1 MDICEQIASAKV
13 IDLAVRYAL
22 RVHKMALAN
31 KLETIADA
39 KSNSKEESDSKEEDM
54 KNHKDDFTSNDNYS
68 VNNQEEDDVSLLPI
82 KKSEIEIKPLAMSQT
97 LKRVNPFL
105 KAGSPSLSPRG
116 K

>member
-1 MDICEQIASAKV
+1 LEYRAVDICEQLASTKV

-22 RVHKMALAN
+22 RINKMALAN

-39 KSNSKEESDSKEEDM
+39 KSDSKDSKEEE
-54 KNHKDDFTSNDNYS
+54 NHQDDFASNGNSS
-68 VNNQEEDDVSLLPI
+68 VNSQEEDDVSLPLI
-82 KKSEIEIKPLAMSQT
+82 KKPEIEIKPLVISQT

>member
-22 RVHKMALAN
+22 RVSKMALAN

-39 KSNSKEESDSKEEDM
+39 KSDSKDSKEEDTE
-54 KNHKDDFTSNDNYS
+54 NHQDAFASNGSCSINS
-68 VNNQEEDDVSLLPI
+68 QEEDDVCLPPI
-82 KKSEIEIKPLAMSQT
+82 KKPEIQIKPLAMSQT

-105 KAGSPSLSPRG
+105 KAGSPSLSPKG